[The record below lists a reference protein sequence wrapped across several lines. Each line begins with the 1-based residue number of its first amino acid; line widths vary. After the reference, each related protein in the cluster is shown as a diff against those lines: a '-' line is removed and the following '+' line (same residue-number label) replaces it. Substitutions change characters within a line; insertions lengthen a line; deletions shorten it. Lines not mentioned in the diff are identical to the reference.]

1 MRKKMNV
8 AKAIALLGLTDQD
21 DKSIQIAWKRKL
33 LRTHPDKS
41 NAPAATALTQEI
53 NSARDF
59 LLQHSKHLIQAH
71 LDGLAAA
78 AERAA
83 LECARQA
90 EQAALERARQAEQAA
105 LERARQAK
113 EKQAAL
119 ERARQAKE
127 KQAAAVE
134 QEMRAALERTKQA
147 AERHN
152 RFNTMRAPHSSI
164 LPPELQ
170 QSIDN
175 CIQDNLNYEQARRIR
190 QLRYRQ
196 G

>member
-1 MRKKMNV
+1 MVERATGQQDCIYVWLMRKKMNV

-21 DKSIQIAWKRKL
+21 DKSIQNAWKRKL

-59 LLQHSKHLIQAH
+59 LLQHAKHLIQAH

-90 EQAALERARQAEQAA
+90 E
-105 LERARQAK
+105 
-113 EKQAAL
+113 QAAL

-152 RFNTMRAPHSSI
+152 RFNTMRAPLSSI